1 MNVDKNVSQNYFC
14 SFLQD
19 CLRYTVILSQEESY
33 KEDHN
38 WVKHAM
44 KYPSGIQPSLT
55 YLNFLHKL
63 FELFELLNEK
73 IRLLVVQR
81 LRMYTSNSLF

>member
-1 MNVDKNVSQNYFC
+1 
-14 SFLQD
+14 
-19 CLRYTVILSQEESY
+19 
-33 KEDHN
+33 
-38 WVKHAM
+38 M

-81 LRMYTSNSLF
+81 LRMYTSNSLFWKDNSFFRLMPLNIKR